1 MWIWMS
7 LGSALLL
14 GVYDVAKKHAL
25 KRNSVLWV
33 LLAATAISSLLLS
46 PFLTAG
52 TMHDHTRMILK
63 AILVTSSWVS
73 GLAALKSLPITTAS
87 SIKASRPIIV
97 IALSLAIF
105 GEKLNV
111 WQWAGVITVIIALW
125 LLSRSSKKE
134 GIAFAK
140 SRGITYMV
148 VSVLTGAA
156 SALFDKYIMA
166 DMQPL
171 FVQSWA
177 NIYITVMLAACTLV
191 QRFAAKSEFKPFK
204 WDWTLVVIA
213 VFIVAADMLYF
224 FALKQE
230 GALLSVISLI
240 RRSSV
245 IVTFS
250 LGAWLFKEHN
260 IKDKAIDLAIILVG
274 LFLLFWGSSIA

>member
-1 MWIWMS
+1 M
-7 LGSALLL
+7 
-14 GVYDVAKKHAL
+14 
-25 KRNSVLWV
+25 WV
-33 LLAATAISSLLLS
+33 LLIATALSSLLLS

-52 TMHDHTRMILK
+52 TMHDHMRMILK
-63 AILVTSSWVS
+63 AILVTSSWIS

-97 IALSLAIF
+97 VALSLAIF
-105 GEKLNV
+105 GEKLNA
-111 WQWAGVITVIIALW
+111 WQWAGVITVIFALW
-125 LLSRSSKKE
+125 LLSRTSRKD

-140 SRGITYMV
+140 SRGVAYMV
-148 VSVLTGAA
+148 ISVLTGAA

-177 NIYITVMLAACTLV
+177 NVYITAMLGACTLV
-191 QRFAAKSEFKPFK
+191 QRFVAKSEFKPFK

-213 VFIVAADMLYF
+213 VFITAADMLYF
-224 FALKQE
+224 FALKQD

-245 IVTFS
+245 IVTFG

-260 IKDKAIDLAIILVG
+260 IKDKAIDLAIILLG
-274 LFLLFWGSSIA
+274 LFFLFWGSSIA

>member
-1 MWIWMS
+1 MWIWMT

-14 GVYDVAKKHAL
+14 GVYDVAKKQAL
-25 KRNSVLWV
+25 KQNGVLWV
-33 LLAATAISSLLLS
+33 LLIATALSSLLLS

-52 TMHDHTRMILK
+52 TMHDHMRMILK
-63 AILVTSSWVS
+63 AILVTSSWIS

-97 IALSLAIF
+97 VALSLAIF
-105 GEKLNV
+105 GEKLNA
-111 WQWAGVITVIIALW
+111 WQWAGVITVIFALW
-125 LLSRSSKKE
+125 LLSRSSRKD

-140 SRGITYMV
+140 SRGVAYMV

-177 NIYITVMLAACTLV
+177 NVYITAMLGACTLV
-191 QRFAAKSEFKPFK
+191 QRFVAKSEFKPFK

-213 VFIVAADMLYF
+213 VFITAADMLYF
-224 FALKQE
+224 FALKQD

-245 IVTFS
+245 IVTFG

-260 IKDKAIDLAIILVG
+260 IKDKAIDLAIILLG
-274 LFLLFWGSSIA
+274 LFFLFWGSSIA